1 MGSCTLKH
9 TTLFVAFFLFL
20 AQHCEV
26 PENKSNNDSEIILSD
41 SSPIPNEEKVVKFD
55 VSPVQQ
61 PASDLITIEENL
73 EIKSEISKTN
83 TNEDEQIIGESN
95 YSSIRSHQGLKQQ
108 DQSDD
113 WYYCLDCHG

>member
-1 MGSCTLKH
+1 MGSCTQIH
-9 TTLFVAFFLFL
+9 ILFVAFFLFL
-20 AQHCEV
+20 AQHCEEV

-55 VSPVQQ
+55 ISPVQQ

-73 EIKSEISKTN
+73 EIQGEISKVN

-113 WYYCLDCHG
+113 WYYCLDCHR